1 MDTLDTGWIL
11 NFAIL
16 AGVIFLISKA
26 GTQSER
32 LKKIEMLLMSHPDID
47 TSVLDLSAQAKKMI
61 MDGHKYRAMALHR
74 EQTDSTARS
83 AELAV
88 EKFIA
93 QQSS

>member
-1 MDTLDTGWIL
+1 MDAINMGWLLIL
-11 NFAIL
+11 TNL
-16 AGVIFLISKA
+16 ACVIVLLSKA
-26 GTQSER
+26 STHSER
-32 LKKIEMLLMSHPDID
+32 LKKIEMLILSQPDID
-47 TSVLDLSAQAKKMI
+47 TSVLDLSAEAKKMI

-93 QQSS
+93 QQI